1 MMNNMSRRIF
11 EHLQGKA
18 TENVDEGKLRSLAN
32 QVKRSDFEDE
42 AKLRQ
47 IIKSLAVLSG
57 KQLTPEKEDK
67 VIEMFRNQEINLNDM
82 SSLTKLLK

>member
-1 MMNNMSRRIF
+1 MNNF
-11 EHLQGKA
+11 FLKKLQGKA
-18 TENVDEGKLRSLAN
+18 SEQVDEAKLRSLAG

-47 IIKSLAVLSG
+47 IIKTLASLSG
-57 KQLTPEKEDK
+57 KQLTAEKEDK
-67 VIEMFRNQEINLNDM
+67 IIEMFRNQEINLHDM